1 MFCRKRDIEMMM
13 VLVDGD
19 RHGDGYVTPIV
30 CKHYNEQT
38 GFWFYLSGVSLSK
51 STLITWLLQRLIGQL
66 SIHLHN
72 VQTINN
78 GRYVTSTVTVTVN
91 K

>member
-1 MFCRKRDIEMMM
+1 M
-13 VLVDGD
+13 VLVDRD
-19 RHGDGYVTPIV
+19 RHSDGYVTPIV

-38 GFWFYLSGVSLSK
+38 GFWFFLSGVSLSK
-51 STLITWLLQRLIGQL
+51 STPITWILQRLIGQF

-72 VQTINN
+72 LQTI
-78 GRYVTSTVTVTVN
+78 TSTVTVTVN

>member
-1 MFCRKRDIEMMM
+1 MM

-51 STLITWLLQRLIGQL
+51 STPITWILQRLVGQL

-78 GRYVTSTVTVTVN
+78 GCYVSSTVTVTVN